1 MRSID
6 TTFCGPTRCATRAAW
21 YPDPV
26 PISSTRS
33 PGTSR
38 ASSSMIAIIDGA
50 EIVWPR
56 PIGSGTSAYASSA
69 SSGRTNASRG
79 TARNASRTP
88 GSWMYREAT
97 SCSTRR
103 ARAAAKPGLPPIGRP
118 PPTPGIK
125 GPSRGDEEGNQDRRK
140 DQGRQRDGQ
149 SRFHEVLHRDRDPVP
164 RRDLHDDD
172 VARGPEDRRVPRERR
187 ARGQREPELRRAA
200 RHDFR
205 EQQHRGHVAD
215 QVRQEHGQTD
225 QPDEAAGSTSN
236 GGREAALDR
245 GREPGDAHPFE
256 DDEQADEEQDDA
268 PIHMRDQ
275 GPGRRL
281 RKEREE

>member
-1 MRSID
+1 
-6 TTFCGPTRCATRAAW
+6 
-21 YPDPV
+21 

-33 PGTSR
+33 PGASR

-50 EIVWPR
+50 WSVWPR
-56 PIGSGTSAYASSA
+56 PLGSGTSAYASSA

-88 GSWMYREAT
+88 GSRMYREAT

-103 ARAAAKPGLPPIGRP
+103 AREAAKTGPPPIGRP

-125 GPSRGDEEGNQDRRK
+125 SASRGDEEGNQDRRE

-149 SRFHEVLHRDRDPVP
+149 PRFHEVLHRYRDPVP

-172 VARGPEDRRVPRERR
+172 
-187 ARGQREPELRRAA
+187 
-200 RHDFR
+200 
-205 EQQHRGHVAD
+205 
-215 QVRQEHGQTD
+215 
-225 QPDEAAGSTSN
+225 
-236 GGREAALDR
+236 
-245 GREPGDAHPFE
+245 
-256 DDEQADEEQDDA
+256 QADEEQDDA
-268 PIHMRDQ
+268 PVHFRDQ

-281 RKEREE
+281 RKEREEEEDERSAREGHQREPRGRRGCKERGRHPDRHGERHDETGPLERHDCRRRGMS

>member
-6 TTFCGPTRCATRAAW
+6 TTFCGPTMCATRAAW

-33 PGTSR
+33 PGASR
-38 ASSSMIAIIDGA
+38 ASSSMMAIIDGA

-69 SSGRTNASRG
+69 SCGRTNASRG

-88 GSWMYREAT
+88 GSRTYREAT

-103 ARAAAKPGLPPIGRP
+103 ARAAAKPGPPPIGWP

-125 GPSRGDEEGNQDRRK
+125 GPSRGDEEGNQDRRE

-149 SRFHEVLHRDRDPVP
+149 PRFHEVLHRDRDPVP
-164 RRDLHDDD
+164 RRDLHADD

-187 ARGQREPELRRAA
+187 PSGQPEPETRP
-200 RHDFR
+200 
-205 EQQHRGHVAD
+205 AD
-215 QVRQEHGQTD
+215 QHWLGE
-225 QPDEAAGSTSN
+225 
-236 GGREAALDR
+236 
-245 GREPGDAHPFE
+245 
-256 DDEQADEEQDDA
+256 
-268 PIHMRDQ
+268 
-275 GPGRRL
+275 
-281 RKEREE
+281 